1 MNKIRQGMKG
11 AAVVMAIAV
20 AVTLAGCAGDS
31 NVRPDW
37 VTGTASGYKPAQYLT
52 GRGQADNQ
60 ADAQDRARADLAKVF
75 QVQIDVQSQ
84 DVLAY
89 EGGSSP
95 MDAKGRTTTNVTR
108 TITTKTDQ
116 IVKGIQIPELW
127 RDPQT
132 GTYYALAVL
141 PRMQA
146 ANSLRQEIEARDAAT
161 ERYIQASRG
170 SDDLLLKIAAADRA
184 LEAQVERSA
193 YQKTLKIVDVSGV
206 GVPSQWSVATLRIDL
221 DDLLHRMRIAAQA
234 ADTPLPGLQD
244 DLAGGLS
251 AVGFLVDTG
260 KEPDYVLKASLD
272 VTDPELLE
280 GWYWMRGT
288 LSVALINPANG
299 QIRGTRQWDVKVS
312 ARQAVIT
319 RQRLRTQVR
328 NILKQDLR
336 ETLIGFAVNSG
347 EAP

>member
-1 MNKIRQGMKG
+1 M
-11 AAVVMAIAV
+11 
-20 AVTLAGCAGDS
+20 
-31 NVRPDW
+31 
-37 VTGTASGYKPAQYLT
+37 
-52 GRGQADNQ
+52 
-60 ADAQDRARADLAKVF
+60 
-75 QVQIDVQSQ
+75 
-84 DVLAY
+84 
-89 EGGSSP
+89 
-95 MDAKGRTTTNVTR
+95 
-108 TITTKTDQ
+108 
-116 IVKGIQIPELW
+116 
-127 RDPQT
+127 
-132 GTYYALAVL
+132 
-141 PRMQA
+141 
-146 ANSLRQEIEARDAAT
+146 
-161 ERYIQASRG
+161 
-170 SDDLLLKIAAADRA
+170 
-184 LEAQVERSA
+184 ERSA

-234 ADTPLPGLQD
+234 ADSPLPGLQD